1 MQYLITFLEGLI
13 SFISPCM
20 LPMLPIFLSYFA
32 GGDEEE
38 GKKNIVP
45 RAVAFVLGFTL
56 IFSLLGVFSGSI
68 GAFLTNHKE
77 IVNIVGGA
85 VVVLFGLSYLEIISL
100 NFLKGMQKNVEIK
113 GLLSAFIFGVVYSV
127 SLSPCVGAF
136 LGSAM
141 MMAMNSAS
149 SLKGFLL
156 LFVYSLG
163 LGIPFILSALLLER
177 LGDAFEFIKKN
188 YNTINKVSGVFL
200 IIVGI
205 AMMLGLLDKLIA
217 LV

>member
-85 VVVLFGLSYLEIISL
+85 VVVLFGLSYLEIIPL

-205 AMMLGLLDKLIA
+205 AMMLGLLDKLVA

>member
-85 VVVLFGLSYLEIISL
+85 VVVLFGLSYLEIIPL

-177 LGDAFEFIKKN
+177 LADAFEFIKRN
-188 YNTINKVSGVFL
+188 YKIINRVSGIFL
-200 IIVGI
+200 IVVGI
-205 AMMLGLLDKLIA
+205 AMMLGLLDKLLA
-217 LV
+217 LF

>member
-1 MQYLITFLEGLI
+1 
-13 SFISPCM
+13 
-20 LPMLPIFLSYFA
+20 MLPIFLSYFA

-85 VVVLFGLSYLEIISL
+85 VVVLFGLSYLEIIPL

-177 LGDAFEFIKKN
+177 LADAFEFIKRN
-188 YNTINKVSGVFL
+188 YKIINRVSGIFL
-200 IIVGI
+200 IVVGI
-205 AMMLGLLDKLIA
+205 AMMLGLLDKLLA
-217 LV
+217 LF

>member
-32 GGDEEE
+32 GGDEKE

-85 VVVLFGLSYLEIISL
+85 VVVLFGLSYLEIIPL